1 MNLTDA
7 HLLEAANLYGT
18 PLYAYDRSILTRQ
31 LERVRNAFLGAR
43 LFYAMKANPN
53 LTLLRHIRAAG
64 FGFECVSHGELER
77 TVHLGCSGE
86 EILVN
91 GPAKSAREY
100 ERGAEL
106 GATFIVDRL
115 SELER
120 LPPKSRI
127 LIRVNPAL
135 EVSTHDHLATGA
147 AHSKFGVRLEDVL
160 HTLSRAGN
168 LGHTVRGLHLHIG
181 SAIRNAQD
189 FSLAFEKIAALSEIT
204 GPLEVLD
211 CGGGWG
217 LDTQLEDIA
226 QVALKAA
233 RAFEA
238 QLWVEPGRF
247 LVAECGV
254 LLSRVVGFKK
264 TARSFALL
272 DAGMTEL
279 IRPMLYSAEHPVRA
293 LSGSST
299 ALQTYDL
306 AGPACESGDLLARDV
321 TLPTLTEGD
330 LIVIEQAGAYSS
342 AMSSHYLT
350 RPHPMEVLWDGGE
363 WRTIRARE
371 SVEDLWRLEL
381 EISDEPWAMSGRPV
395 LKVPSQRSSFE
406 GATLEP

>member
-7 HLLEAANLYGT
+7 HLLEAATQFET
-18 PLYAYDRSILTRQ
+18 PLYAYDLATLERQ
-31 LERVRNAFLGAR
+31 LERVRSAFDGAR

-53 LTLLRHIRAAG
+53 LTLLRIIRAAG

-86 EILVN
+86 EVLVN
-91 GPAKSAREY
+91 GPAKSAAEY
-100 ERGAEL
+100 LRGAEL

-115 SELER
+115 SELEK

-147 AHSKFGVRLEDVL
+147 AHSKFGVRLEDVSQ
-160 HTLSRAGN
+160 TLGRALE
-168 LGHTVRGLHLHIG
+168 LGHSVRGLHLHIG
-181 SAIRNAQD
+181 SAIRDAQD
-189 FSLAFEKIAALSEIT
+189 FSLAFEKIAALSQIT

-217 LDTQLEDIA
+217 LDAHLEDIA
-226 QVALKAA
+226 QVAFEAA
-233 RAFEA
+233 RAFKA

-247 LVAECGV
+247 LVAGCGV
-254 LLSRVVGFKK
+254 LLSRVMGFKQ
-264 TARSFALL
+264 TARNFALL

-279 IRPMLYSAEHPVRA
+279 IRPMLYGAEHPVRS
-293 LSGSST
+293 LSGSSA

-306 AGPACESGDLLARDV
+306 AGPACESGDVLARGV

-330 LIVIEQAGAYSS
+330 LIALEQAGAYSS

-350 RPHPMEVLWDGGE
+350 RPHPMEVLWDGEE
-363 WRTIRARE
+363 WRVIRARE
-371 SVEDLWRLEL
+371 TVQDLWRLEL
-381 EISDEPWAMSGRPV
+381 EISDE
-395 LKVPSQRSSFE
+395 Q
-406 GATLEP
+406 

>member
-7 HLLEAANLYGT
+7 HLLEAATQFET
-18 PLYAYDRSILTRQ
+18 PLYAYDLATLERQ
-31 LERVRNAFLGAR
+31 LERVKIAFKGAR

-53 LTLLRHIRAAG
+53 LTLLRFIRAAG

-77 TVHLGCSGE
+77 GIHLGCSGE

-91 GPAKSAREY
+91 GPAKSAKEY

-115 SELER
+115 SELEK
-120 LPPKSRI
+120 LPPASRI

-147 AHSKFGVRLEDVL
+147 AHSKFGVRLEEV
-160 HTLSRAGN
+160 SRALFRALE

-181 SAIRNAQD
+181 SAIRDATD
-189 FSLAFEKIAALSEIT
+189 FSLAFEKIAALAQIT

-217 LDTQLEDIA
+217 LDAQLEDIA
-226 QVALKAA
+226 QVAFEAA
-233 RAFEA
+233 AAFEA

-247 LVAECGV
+247 LVAECGF
-254 LLSRVVGFKK
+254 LLSRVVGFKQ
-264 TARSFALL
+264 TARNFALL

-279 IRPMLYSAEHPVRA
+279 IRPMLYGVEHPVRV
-293 LSGSST
+293 LLPDSRFPIPDSR
-299 ALQTYDL
+299 YDL
-306 AGPACESGDLLARDV
+306 AGPACESGDVLARDV

-330 LIVIEQAGAYSS
+330 VVALEQAGAYSS

-350 RPHPMEVLWDGGE
+350 RPHPMEVLWDGAE
-363 WRTIRARE
+363 WKVIRARE
-371 SVEDLWRLEL
+371 TVEDLWRLEL
-381 EISDEPWAMSGRPV
+381 
-395 LKVPSQRSSFE
+395 
-406 GATLEP
+406 